1 MFGNS
6 TIITGMSLP
15 LDDAMRILAIS
26 MGADFF
32 GVADL
37 GTARDFVFRQGG
49 TRIAR
54 YSIGVAFG
62 IRLPDDLV
70 DLLPERDQEGAILYR
85 HNCYEVTNQLLDQIA
100 VRLAG
105 VLQGEGYHAFPVPAS
120 RRTDD
125 GEIRSVF
132 SHKLAA
138 HLAGLGWIGKSC
150 LLVTPDHGPRFRWVS
165 VLTDAPLKPS
175 GSPMKPRCGD
185 CTACVD
191 ICPQHAFTGR
201 MFDPEEPREARFDAA
216 ACEGYFTALQ
226 QSGGVAVC
234 GLCLYVCPYGKRKEV
249 ALPGT
254 NRR

>member
-1 MFGNS
+1 MYQN
-6 TIITGMSLP
+6 MSPP
-15 LDDAMRILAIS
+15 LDAAIRSLAFS
-26 MGADFF
+26 MGADLY

-37 GTARDFVFRQGG
+37 GPARDFISRQGG
-49 TRIAR
+49 ERIVR
-54 YSIGVAFG
+54 YPIAVAVG
-62 IRLPDDLV
+62 IRLSDDLV
-70 DLLPERDQEGAILYR
+70 NLLAEHDPEGEILYR
-85 HNCYEVTNQLLDQIA
+85 HTGYDVTNQLLDQIA

-105 VLQGEGYHAFPVPAS
+105 VLQREGYHAFPVPAS

-150 LLVTPDHGPRFRWVS
+150 LLVTPNHGPRVRWVS

-191 ICPQHAFTGR
+191 ICPQHSFTGR
-201 MFDPEEPREARFDAA
+201 MFDPDDPREARFNAA
-216 ACEGYFTALQ
+216 ACDRYFEELQ
-226 QSGGVAVC
+226 KSGGVAVC
-234 GLCLYVCPYGKRKEV
+234 GLCLYVCPYGKRIES
-249 ALPGT
+249 AHPGIK
-254 NRR
+254 